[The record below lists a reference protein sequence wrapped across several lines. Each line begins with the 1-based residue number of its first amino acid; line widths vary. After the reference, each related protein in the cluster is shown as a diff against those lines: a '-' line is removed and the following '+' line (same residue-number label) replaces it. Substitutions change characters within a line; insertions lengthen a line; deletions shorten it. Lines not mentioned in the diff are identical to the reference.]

1 MSISEWPAME
11 RPREKLLAQGP
22 RVLSDAELLAI
33 FLRTGVTGK
42 SAVDLSR
49 ELLADFGSLRA
60 LLTADQA
67 TFCRRPGLGSAKFAQ
82 LQAVLEMAKRHLAQ
96 ELERSDALTSPQLTQ
111 RYLLSQL
118 RDRSHEVFACLF
130 LDNQHRVI
138 RYQELFHGTLD
149 GAAVYPREVVKQAL
163 ALNAAAVIL
172 AHNHPSGIAEP
183 SQSDKAIT
191 ERLQQ
196 ALGLMDIR
204 VLDHL
209 VVGDG
214 YCVSFAE
221 RGWI

>member
-1 MSISEWPAME
+1 MSISKWPAME

-67 TFCRRPGLGSAKFAQ
+67 TFCRRLGLGSAKFAQ

-183 SQSDKAIT
+183 SQSDKVIT